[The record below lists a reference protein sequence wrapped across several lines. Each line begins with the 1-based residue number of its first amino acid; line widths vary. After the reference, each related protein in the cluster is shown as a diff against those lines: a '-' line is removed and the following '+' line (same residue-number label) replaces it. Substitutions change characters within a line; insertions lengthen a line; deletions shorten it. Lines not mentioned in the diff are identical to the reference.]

1 MWDWIVNILFE
12 LLKLIQTF
20 AVDWGLSIII
30 LVVIIRLLLT
40 PLMLK
45 STKSTARMQ
54 VLQPKMLEIQERYAD
69 DPQRQ
74 AEEMQ
79 KFYSENKFNPLA
91 GCLPLLIQMP
101 VLIALFTLLR
111 NLPQYFN
118 EGTFS
123 FFNIL
128 PDLTTTP
135 SASFADGFMVALP
148 ALVCLILFAVL
159 TLIPQ
164 LYMSRNQTGQQAQS
178 MRMMAVVMTVMML
191 WMGWSLPVGVL
202 LYYDV
207 SSAWQVIQQ
216 IFVTQKVIDKAKA
229 DEEERLKNAP
239 LQVDLDQGLKG
250 MIGKGKRSSEVIES
264 IKQNGAVYFAA
275 VGGAG
280 ALLSKCIK

>member
-54 VLQPKMLEIQERYAD
+54 VLQPKLLEIQERYAD

-79 KFYSENKFNPLA
+79 KFYSENKFNPFG
-91 GCLPLLIQMP
+91 GCMPLLIQMP
-101 VLIALFTLLR
+101 ILCALFTLLR
-111 NLPQYFN
+111 NLPQYFK
-118 EGTFS
+118 GGSFS

-128 PDLTTTP
+128 PNLTVTP
-135 SASFADGFMVALP
+135 GAQFANGIAGAIP
-148 ALVCLILFAVL
+148 ELVCLLLFAVL
-159 TLIPQ
+159 TLVPQ
-164 LYMSRNQTGQQAQS
+164 LYMSRNQTGQQASS

-207 SSAWQVIQQ
+207 SSAWQVVQQ

-229 DEEERLKNAP
+229 EEEERQKNAP
-239 LQVDLDQGLKG
+239 VEVDVVRREK
-250 MIGKGKRSSEVIES
+250 KPRPHK
-264 IKQNGAVYFAA
+264 K
-275 VGGAG
+275 
-280 ALLSKCIK
+280 K

>member
-79 KFYSENKFNPLA
+79 KFYSENKFNPMA

-101 VLIALFTLLR
+101 VLFALFTLLR
-111 NLPQYFN
+111 NLPNYFN
-118 EGTFS
+118 DGKFS

-135 SASFADGFMVALP
+135 SASFADGFTAGLPSLVA
-148 ALVCLILFAVL
+148 LILFAVL

-178 MRMMAVVMTVMML
+178 MRMMSVVMTLMML
-191 WMGWSLPVGVL
+191 FVGWGLPAGVL

-207 SSAWQVIQQ
+207 SSLG
-216 IFVTQKVIDKAKA
+216 
-229 DEEERLKNAP
+229 RLSSRFLSRRRLLRRRRP
-239 LQVDLDQGLKG
+239 
-250 MIGKGKRSSEVIES
+250 KRRS
-264 IKQNGAVYFAA
+264 
-275 VGGAG
+275 
-280 ALLSKCIK
+280 ALRTRRFRLRSLVA

>member
-91 GCLPLLIQMP
+91 GCLPLSDSDAHP
-101 VLIALFTLLR
+101 VSPCLR
-111 NLPQYFN
+111 FCA
-118 EGTFS
+118 TCRS
-123 FFNIL
+123 T
-128 PDLTTTP
+128 LTTAR
-135 SASFADGFMVALP
+135 SRS
-148 ALVCLILFAVL
+148 L
-159 TLIPQ
+159 TSCPI
-164 LYMSRNQTGQQAQS
+164 
-178 MRMMAVVMTVMML
+178 
-191 WMGWSLPVGVL
+191 
-202 LYYDV
+202 
-207 SSAWQVIQQ
+207 
-216 IFVTQKVIDKAKA
+216 
-229 DEEERLKNAP
+229 
-239 LQVDLDQGLKG
+239 
-250 MIGKGKRSSEVIES
+250 
-264 IKQNGAVYFAA
+264 
-275 VGGAG
+275 
-280 ALLSKCIK
+280 